1 MSIGQRLR
9 EERERL
15 GFTQPA
21 FAEIANTTKKSQ
33 IDYEKDIT
41 QPKAGYLA
49 DIAQA
54 GADINYIVTGQKTS
68 RDEPTD
74 DEFAKIPVYDVEASA
89 GAGAY
94 NQAENI
100 LYYMAYRNEW
110 LRNRGLFAKNLGVII
125 VNGDSME
132 PTINNRESILVNHAE
147 TVAKDGNI
155 YVVRSGDMLWV
166 KRVQRLPNNKI
177 QLISDNSFYPAIVL
191 DIEQDDFQIVGKV
204 VNSSRNFY

>member
-100 LYYMAYRNEW
+100 LYYMAYRKEW